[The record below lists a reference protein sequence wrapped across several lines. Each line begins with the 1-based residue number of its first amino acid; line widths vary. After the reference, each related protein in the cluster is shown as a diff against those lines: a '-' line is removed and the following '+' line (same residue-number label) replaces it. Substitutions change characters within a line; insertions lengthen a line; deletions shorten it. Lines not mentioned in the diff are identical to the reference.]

1 MSADATVAG
10 AKARTPKVSYGGQAV
25 LEGVMMRGRTFMS
38 VAVRA
43 PDKNIVIT
51 SKPLPKHLYGGIIQK
66 IPLVRGM
73 TMLWDALGL
82 GMQALMFSADVQM
95 AAESASGSPSVNGGQ
110 ATEQATTRRTSEPA
124 SLSKPL
130 AWTTVVIALAFGIG
144 VFFVTPL
151 AVVGLAERVLGGANT
166 FWSNLAEGLIR
177 LGLLVGYV
185 ALIGMMPDVKRVYA
199 YHGAEHMTIHAW
211 EHNDPLDPSHVGKY
225 SPAHP
230 RCGTAFL
237 LEVVAISIVLFAIL
251 GTPDW
256 WLRVLSRILLI
267 PVIAG
272 IAYELLRLGGKYPDS
287 AFMKVIVAPG
297 LLLQALTTRYPDESQ
312 MEVAI
317 ASMNELLE
325 REGDRQPNAKGEFT
339 EVTLDELPAPIPP
352 LLPPSI
358 G

>member
-1 MSADATVAG
+1 MTAQAAVESGKTRT
-10 AKARTPKVSYGGQAV
+10 RTPKISYGGQAV
-25 LEGVMMRGRTFMS
+25 LEGVMMRGRTYMS

-43 PDKNIVIT
+43 PDGSIHKQ
-51 SKPLPKHLYGGIIQK
+51 SRPLPKHLYGGIIQK

-82 GMQALMFSADVQM
+82 GMQALMYSADIQM
-95 AAESASGSPSVNGGQ
+95 AAEPEAHDGTGQ
-110 ATEQATTRRTSEPA
+110 PA

-130 AWTTVVIALAFGIG
+130 AWTPVVVARAFGIG

-151 AVVGLAERVLGGANT
+151 AVVGLAERVLGGSSSI
-166 FWSNLAEGLIR
+166 WSNLAEGLIR
-177 LGLLVGYV
+177 LFLLVGYV
-185 ALIGMMPDVKRVYA
+185 ALIGTMPDVKRVYA

-211 EHNDPLDPSHVGKY
+211 EHNDPLDPPHVGKY

-256 WLRVLSRILLI
+256 WIRVLSRILLI

-272 IAYELLRLGGKYPDS
+272 IAYELLRLGGKYPES
-287 AFMKVIVAPG
+287 AFMKAIVAPG
-297 LLLQALTTRYPDESQ
+297 MLLQALTTRYPDESQ
-312 MEVAI
+312 MQVAI

-325 REGDRQPNAKGEFT
+325 KEGDQRPLAGDDFS
-339 EVTLDELPAPIPP
+339 EVTLDDIPAPIPP
-352 LLPPSI
+352 LLPRSE
-358 G
+358 

>member
-1 MSADATVAG
+1 MATQAAVEPSG
-10 AKARTPKVSYGGQAV
+10 TTRSRTPKISYGGQAV
-25 LEGVMMRGRTFMS
+25 LEGVMMRGRTFMA

-43 PDKNIVIT
+43 PDKSIRIQ

-82 GMQALMFSADVQM
+82 GMQALMYSADIQM
-95 AAESASGSPSVNGGQ
+95 AAEVDEDVDDGKHGPGK
-110 ATEQATTRRTSEPA
+110 SESA

-130 AWTTVVIALAFGIG
+130 AWTTVVVALIFGIG

-151 AVVGLAERVLGGANT
+151 AVVGLAERVFGGASSI
-166 FWSNLAEGLIR
+166 WSNLAEGVIR
-177 LGLLVGYV
+177 LGLLIGYV
-185 ALIGMMPDVKRVYA
+185 ALIGTMPDVRRVYA

-211 EHNDPLDPSHVGKY
+211 EHNDPLDPAHVARY

-237 LEVVAISIVLFAIL
+237 LEVVAISIVLFAVL

-256 WLRVLSRILLI
+256 WIRVLSRILLI

-287 AFMKVIVAPG
+287 AFMKAIVAPG

-325 REGDRQPNAKGEFT
+325 REGDKQPRVDSAAATG
-339 EVTLDELPAPIPP
+339 
-352 LLPPSI
+352 
-358 G
+358 

>member
-1 MSADATVAG
+1 MAADAPAAAAVAKSG
-10 AKARTPKVSYGGQAV
+10 KTLRTPKISYGGQAV
-25 LEGVMMRGRTFMS
+25 LEGVMMRGRTYMA

-43 PDKNIVIT
+43 PDHNIVVK
-51 SKPLPKHLYGGIIQK
+51 SEPLPKHLYGGIIQK

-82 GMQALMFSADVQM
+82 GMKALMFSADIQM
-95 AAESASGSPSVNGGQ
+95 ADTGTSDPAAD
-110 ATEQATTRRTSEPA
+110 AKASEPA

-130 AWTTVVIALAFGIG
+130 AWTTVVVALIFGIG

-151 AVVGLAERVLGGANT
+151 AVVGVAEHFVGGANT
-166 FWSNLAEGLIR
+166 IWSNLAEGLIR
-177 LGLLVGYV
+177 LGLLIGYV

-211 EHNDPLDPSHVGKY
+211 EHNDPLDPAHVGRY
-225 SPAHP
+225 PPAHP

-256 WLRVLSRILLI
+256 WLRVLSRVILI

-272 IAYELLRLGGKYPDS
+272 IAYELLRLGGKYPNS
-287 AFMKVIVAPG
+287 AFMKAIVAPG

-317 ASMNELLE
+317 ASMEELLK
-325 REGDRQPNAKGEFT
+325 REG
-339 EVTLDELPAPIPP
+339 ELPSSSVT
-352 LLPPSI
+352 PSAA
-358 G
+358 

>member
-1 MSADATVAG
+1 
-10 AKARTPKVSYGGQAV
+10 
-25 LEGVMMRGRTFMS
+25 MMRGRTFMA

-43 PDKNIVIT
+43 PDTTIKVQ
-51 SKPLPKHLYGGIIQK
+51 SRPLPRHLYGGIIQK

-82 GMQALMFSADVQM
+82 GMQALMYSADIQM
-95 AAESASGSPSVNGGQ
+95 TGEVEADAVGDGSAVD
-110 ATEQATTRRTSEPA
+110 EPA

-130 AWTTVVIALAFGIG
+130 AWTTVVIALIFGVGI
-144 VFFVTPL
+144 FFVTPL
-151 AVVGLAERVLGGANT
+151 AVVGVAEHVLGGAST

-185 ALIGMMPDVKRVYA
+185 ALIGTMPNVKRIYA

-211 EHNDPLDPSHVGKY
+211 EHNDPLDPAHVGRY
-225 SPAHP
+225 PPAHP

-237 LEVVAISIVLFAIL
+237 LEVVAISIVLFALL

-256 WLRVLSRILLI
+256 WLRVLSRVLLI

-272 IAYELLRLGGKYPDS
+272 IAYELLRLGGRFPDS

-317 ASMNELLE
+317 ASMNELLD
-325 REGDRQPNAKGEFT
+325 REGDQRATPEGTHAGSAYSPEGT
-339 EVTLDELPAPIPP
+339 RSGGT
-352 LLPPSI
+352 
-358 G
+358 

>member
-1 MSADATVAG
+1 VTAQAAVEPSGNTRS
-10 AKARTPKVSYGGQAV
+10 RTPKISYGGQAV
-25 LEGVMMRGRTFMS
+25 LEGVMMRGRTYMS

-43 PDKNIVIT
+43 PDKSIKIQ
-51 SKPLPKHLYGGIIQK
+51 SKALPKHLYGGIIQK

-82 GMQALMFSADVQM
+82 GMQALMYSADIQM
-95 AAESASGSPSVNGGQ
+95 AGEEVAA
-110 ATEQATTRRTSEPA
+110 TSENGNGAVARPSESA

-130 AWTTVVIALAFGIG
+130 AWTTVTIALIFGIG

-151 AVVGLAERVLGGANT
+151 AVVGLAEHALGGAST

-177 LGLLVGYV
+177 LALLVGYV

-211 EHNDPLDPSHVGKY
+211 EHNDPLDPSHVAHY

-237 LEVVAISIVLFAIL
+237 LEVVAISIVLFALL
-251 GTPDW
+251 GTPDI

-297 LLLQALTTRYPDESQ
+297 LALQALTTRYPDESQ

-325 REGDRQPNAKGEFT
+325 REGDRRPTVDAEFT

-352 LLPPSI
+352 LLPPTT

>member
-1 MSADATVAG
+1 MTGQVAG
-10 AKARTPKVSYGGQAV
+10 VRTPKISYGGQAV

-43 PDKNIVIT
+43 PDKNIVVT
-51 SKPLPKHLYGGIIQK
+51 SRPLPKHLYGGIVQK

-82 GMQALMFSADVQM
+82 GMQALMFSADIQM
-95 AAESASGSPSVNGGQ
+95 AGQ
-110 ATEQATTRRTSEPA
+110 AEGEGEPAQSA

-130 AWTTVVIALAFGIG
+130 AWTTVVVALAFGIG

-151 AVVGLAERVLGGANT
+151 AVVGLAERVLGGASSI
-166 FWSNLAEGLIR
+166 WSNLAEGLIR
-177 LGLLVGYV
+177 LFLLVGYV

-211 EHNDPLDPSHVGKY
+211 EHNDPLDPTHVSRY

-256 WLRVLSRILLI
+256 WLRVLSRIVLI

-287 AFMKVIVAPG
+287 AFMKAIVAPG

-317 ASMNELLE
+317 ASMNELLDK
-325 REGDRQPNAKGEFT
+325 EGDQRPLASDDFS
-339 EVTLDELPAPIPP
+339 EVTRDDLPAPIPP
-352 LLPPSI
+352 LLPPS
-358 G
+358 

>member
-1 MSADATVAG
+1 MSAQAAVEASG
-10 AKARTPKVSYGGQAV
+10 KSRSRTPKISYGGQAV
-25 LEGVMMRGRTFMS
+25 LEGVMMRGRTYMS

-43 PDKNIVIT
+43 PDKNIIIT

-95 AAESASGSPSVNGGQ
+95 SAEA
-110 ATEQATTRRTSEPA
+110 EQASENGAEKSSQSA

-130 AWTTVVIALAFGIG
+130 AWTTVVVALAFGIG

-151 AVVGLAERVLGGANT
+151 AVVGLAEHFLGGASS

-177 LGLLVGYV
+177 LFLLVGYV
-185 ALIGMMPDVKRVYA
+185 ALIGTMPDVKRVYA

-211 EHNDPLDPSHVGKY
+211 EHNDPLDPPHVAKY

-237 LEVVAISIVLFAIL
+237 LEVVAISIVLFAVL

-256 WLRVLSRILLI
+256 WIRVLSRILLI

-287 AFMKVIVAPG
+287 AFMKAIVAPG

-312 MEVAI
+312 MQVAI
-317 ASMNELLE
+317 ASMNELLQK
-325 REGDRQPNAKGEFT
+325 EGDQRPLATDDFS
-339 EVTLDELPAPIPP
+339 EVTLDDLPAPIPP
-352 LLPPSI
+352 LLPPST

>member
-1 MSADATVAG
+1 MSAAQTAVEETG
-10 AKARTPKVSYGGQAV
+10 KTLRTPKVSYGGQAV
-25 LEGVMMRGRTFMS
+25 LEGVMMRGRTFMA

-43 PDKNIVIT
+43 PDKNIIVK
-51 SKPLPKHLYGGIIQK
+51 SERLPKHLYGGIIQK

-82 GMQALMFSADVQM
+82 GMKALMFSADIQM
-95 AAESASGSPSVNGGQ
+95 SDLGTDSAADAKP
-110 ATEQATTRRTSEPA
+110 SEPA

-130 AWTTVVIALAFGIG
+130 AWTTVVVALIFGIG

-151 AVVGLAERVLGGANT
+151 AVVGVAEHFLGGANT

-177 LGLLVGYV
+177 LVLLVGYV
-185 ALIGMMPDVKRVYA
+185 ALIGVMPDVKRVYA

-211 EHNDPLDPSHVGKY
+211 EHNDPLDPAHVGRY
-225 SPAHP
+225 PPAHP

-256 WLRVLSRILLI
+256 WLRVLSRIVLI

-317 ASMNELLE
+317 ASMEELLK
-325 REGDRQPNAKGEFT
+325 RET
-339 EVTLDELPAPIPP
+339 ETPASVTPTAA
-352 LLPPSI
+352 
-358 G
+358 

>member
-1 MSADATVAG
+1 
-10 AKARTPKVSYGGQAV
+10 
-25 LEGVMMRGRTFMS
+25 
-38 VAVRA
+38 
-43 PDKNIVIT
+43 
-51 SKPLPKHLYGGIIQK
+51 
-66 IPLVRGM
+66 M

-95 AAESASGSPSVNGGQ
+95 SADNSDDPADRRRDGR
-110 ATEQATTRRTSEPA
+110 ATDGA

-130 AWTTVVIALAFGIG
+130 AWTTVVVALVFGIG

-151 AVVGLAERVLGGANT
+151 AVVGFAERVVGGASP

-177 LGLLVGYV
+177 LFLLVGYV
-185 ALIGMMPDVKRVYA
+185 ALIGTMPDVKRVYA

-211 EHNDPLDPSHVGKY
+211 EHNDPLDPSHVRKY
-225 SPAHP
+225 PPAHA

-256 WLRVLSRILLI
+256 WLRVLSRVLLI

-272 IAYELLRLGGKYPDS
+272 IAYELLRLGGKFPDS
-287 AFMKVIVAPG
+287 AFMKLIVAPG

-317 ASMNELLE
+317 ASMQELLK
-325 REGDRQPNAKGEFT
+325 REGETPVS
-339 EVTLDELPAPIPP
+339 VTPTAA
-352 LLPPSI
+352 
-358 G
+358 

>member
-1 MSADATVAG
+1 MSAQAAVEPGSTP
-10 AKARTPKVSYGGQAV
+10 KRTPKISYGGQAV
-25 LEGVMMRGRTFMS
+25 LEGVMMRGRTYMS

-43 PDKNIVIT
+43 PDKNIVVT
-51 SKPLPKHLYGGIIQK
+51 SRPLPMRLYGGIVQK

-82 GMQALMFSADVQM
+82 GMQALMFSADIQM
-95 AAESASGSPSVNGGQ
+95 AGQ
-110 ATEQATTRRTSEPA
+110 TEGNADEQAAGSA

-130 AWTTVVIALAFGIG
+130 AWTTVVVAMAFGIG

-151 AVVGLAERVLGGANT
+151 AVVGLAERVLGGSSSI
-166 FWSNLAEGLIR
+166 WSNLAEGLIR
-177 LGLLVGYV
+177 LFLLVGYV
-185 ALIGMMPDVKRVYA
+185 ALIGTMPDVKRVYA

-211 EHNDPLDPSHVGKY
+211 EHNDPLDPAHVGKY

-237 LEVVAISIVLFAIL
+237 LEVVAISIVLFAVL

-256 WLRVLSRILLI
+256 WIRVLSRIVLI

-287 AFMKVIVAPG
+287 AFMKAIVAPG
-297 LLLQALTTRYPDESQ
+297 LLLQALTTRYPDQSQ

-317 ASMNELLE
+317 ASMNELLQK
-325 REGDRQPNAKGEFT
+325 EGDQRPLASDDFS
-339 EVTLDELPAPIPP
+339 EVTLDDLPAPIPP
-352 LLPPSI
+352 LLPPS
-358 G
+358 

>member
-1 MSADATVAG
+1 MTAAAG
-10 AKARTPKVSYGGQAV
+10 VDQVSGKTQSRTPKISYGGQAV

-43 PDKNIVIT
+43 PDKNIVVT
-51 SKPLPKHLYGGIIQK
+51 SRPLPMHLYGGIIQK

-82 GMQALMFSADVQM
+82 GMQALMFSADIQM
-95 AAESASGSPSVNGGQ
+95 AAEPATSGSAQP
-110 ATEQATTRRTSEPA
+110 AEKTENSGVGA

-130 AWTTVVIALAFGIG
+130 AWTTVVVALAFGIG
-144 VFFVTPL
+144 VFFITPL
-151 AVVGLAERVLGGANT
+151 AVVGIAERILGGAST
-166 FWSNLAEGLIR
+166 IWSNLAEGLIR
-177 LGLLVGYV
+177 LFLLVGYV
-185 ALIGMMPDVKRVYA
+185 ALIGTMPDVKRVYA

-211 EHNDPLDPSHVGKY
+211 EHNDPLDPQHVARY

-237 LEVVAISIVLFAIL
+237 LEVVAISIVLFAFL

-272 IAYELLRLGGKYPDS
+272 IAYELLRLGGKYPES
-287 AFMKVIVAPG
+287 AFMKAIVAPG

-317 ASMNELLE
+317 ASMNELLT
-325 REGDRQPNAKGEFT
+325 REGDGRAAANAEFT
-339 EVTLDELPAPIPP
+339 EVTLDDLPAPIPP
-352 LLPPSI
+352 ALPPTL

>member
-1 MSADATVAG
+1 MAATEAAVEHSD
-10 AKARTPKVSYGGQAV
+10 KTLRTPKISYGGQAV
-25 LEGVMMRGRTFMS
+25 LEGVMMRGRTFMA

-43 PDKNIVIT
+43 PDKSIVVR
-51 SKPLPKHLYGGIIQK
+51 SEALPKHLYGGIVQK

-82 GMQALMFSADVQM
+82 GMKALMFSADIQM
-95 AAESASGSPSVNGGQ
+95 SDPGGEGDHAADAKP
-110 ATEQATTRRTSEPA
+110 AEPA

-130 AWTTVVIALAFGIG
+130 AWTTVVVALVFGIG

-151 AVVGLAERVLGGANT
+151 AVVGLAEHVLGGAST
-166 FWSNLAEGLIR
+166 FWSNLSEGLIR
-177 LGLLVGYV
+177 LALLVGYV
-185 ALIGMMPDVKRVYA
+185 ALIGLMPDVKRVYA

-211 EHNDPLDPSHVGKY
+211 EHNDPLDPEHVGRY
-225 SPAHP
+225 PPAHP

-237 LEVVAISIVLFAIL
+237 LEVVAISIVLFAVL

-256 WLRVLSRILLI
+256 WLRVLSRVLLI

-272 IAYELLRLGGKYPDS
+272 IAYELLRLGGKYPES
-287 AFMKVIVAPG
+287 AFMKAIVAPG

-317 ASMNELLE
+317 ASMEELLK
-325 REGDRQPNAKGEFT
+325 RENDTPAS
-339 EVTLDELPAPIPP
+339 VT
-352 LLPPSI
+352 PSAA
-358 G
+358 

>member
-1 MSADATVAG
+1 MTAPAVVKPPDRPPRQ
-10 AKARTPKVSYGGQAV
+10 AKISYGGQAV
-25 LEGVMMRGRTFMS
+25 LEGVMMRGRTWMA

-43 PDKNIVIT
+43 PDKSIVVT
-51 SKPLPKHLYGGIIQK
+51 SRPLPMRLYGGIVQK

-82 GMQALMFSADVQM
+82 GMQALMFSADIQM
-95 AAESASGSPSVNGGQ
+95 AGEP
-110 ATEQATTRRTSEPA
+110 EATTDGGAAQSP

-130 AWTTVVIALAFGIG
+130 AWTTVVVALAFGIG

-151 AVVGLAERVLGGANT
+151 AVVGLAERVLGGSST
-166 FWSNLAEGLIR
+166 LWSNLAEGLIR
-177 LGLLVGYV
+177 LALLVGYV

-211 EHNDPLDPSHVGKY
+211 EHNDPLDPKHVSRY

-251 GTPDW
+251 GTPAW
-256 WLRVLSRILLI
+256 WLRVLSRIVLI

-272 IAYELLRLGGKYPDS
+272 IAYELLRLGGKYPES
-287 AFMKVIVAPG
+287 AFMKIIVAPG

-317 ASMNELLE
+317 ASMNELLDK
-325 REGDRQPNAKGEFT
+325 EGDQRPLVSDDFS
-339 EVTLDELPAPIPP
+339 EVTLDDLPAPIPP
-352 LLPPSI
+352 LLPPS
-358 G
+358 

>member
-1 MSADATVAG
+1 MSAPSAVQEAG
-10 AKARTPKVSYGGQAV
+10 HAPRTPKISYGGQAV
-25 LEGVMMRGRTFMS
+25 LEGVMMRGRTFMA

-43 PDKNIVIT
+43 PDKRIVVT
-51 SKPLPKHLYGGIIQK
+51 SEALPKHLYGGIIQK

-82 GMQALMFSADVQM
+82 GMKALMFSADIQM
-95 AAESASGSPSVNGGQ
+95 SGE
-110 ATEQATTRRTSEPA
+110 TEEEGDQTAGARPAEPA

-130 AWTTVVIALAFGIG
+130 AWTTVAVALIFGIG

-151 AVVGLAERVLGGANT
+151 AVVGLAEQFVGAHT
-166 FWSNLAEGLIR
+166 LWSNLAEGVIR
-177 LGLLVGYV
+177 LILLVGYV
-185 ALIGMMPDVKRVYA
+185 ALIGLMPDVKRVYA

-211 EHNDPLDPSHVGKY
+211 EHNDPLDPAHVAQY
-225 SPAHP
+225 PPAHP

-237 LEVVAISIVLFAIL
+237 LEVVAISVVLFALL
-251 GTPDW
+251 GTPDI

-287 AFMKVIVAPG
+287 AFMKLIVAPG

-317 ASMNELLE
+317 ASMEELLL
-325 REGDRQPNAKGEFT
+325 REG
-339 EVTLDELPAPIPP
+339 EVPAVT
-352 LLPPSI
+352 SSAA
-358 G
+358 